1 MLLQYM
7 KESEGKS
14 DQKYLKSFIRVM
26 QHMGPDQ
33 NQGVGIEA
41 LSTSA
46 GAKVKQIWSSGLV
59 YLLYYKAAF
68 YPRQK
73 RRPEKA

>member
-46 GAKVKQIWSSGLV
+46 GAKVKQI
-59 YLLYYKAAF
+59 KHN
-68 YPRQK
+68 
-73 RRPEKA
+73 

>member
-1 MLLQYM
+1 MDPMLLQYM

-46 GAKVKQIWSSGLV
+46 GAKVKQI
-59 YLLYYKAAF
+59 
-68 YPRQK
+68 QQN
-73 RRPEKA
+73 

>member
-1 MLLQYM
+1 MDPMLLQYM

-46 GAKVKQIWSSGLV
+46 GAKVKQIQPSWNMELGIGILV
-59 YLLYYKAAF
+59 FVRL
-68 YPRQK
+68 
-73 RRPEKA
+73 